1 MIVETKKGK
10 LPVRFGWN
18 ALAKFGDMAG
28 LTMDEI
34 LELDMTKM
42 RMSDLLN
49 FIYVGFVEGARKDGS
64 ECVVTCPEDVGDMI
78 DEEPDIVEKV
88 MAAFGEST
96 SKEGGE
102 GNKKK

>member
-1 MIVETKKGK
+1 MIVKTKKGD

-18 ALAKFGDMAG
+18 ALAKFGDLSG

-49 FIYVGFVEGARKDGS
+49 FIYVGFVDGARKEGA
-64 ECVVTCPEDVGDMI
+64 ECLVTCPEDVGDMI
-78 DEEPDIVEKV
+78 DDEPDIVEKV
-88 MAAFGEST
+88 MKVFEEST
-96 SKEGGE
+96 SSEGEKG
-102 GNKKK
+102 KKK